1 VRGLA
6 SHCPVCDAA
15 DPTPVFAL
23 HGVPVLCN
31 QLWPDA
37 TAARAADCGDV
48 ELVRCKHCAMIWNRA
63 FDPARMV
70 YAPGYENAL
79 HFSPRF
85 QSFAE
90 GLAAGL
96 VDRHD
101 LAGRH
106 VVEIGCGDGHMLDL
120 LAKNGVATA
129 TGFDPSMAGKDSP
142 FTTRDGVAIIPEY
155 FHGDHLERPFDAVI
169 CRHVLEHLDQPGAL
183 LCEIRAAIGDRDVA
197 VYFEVP
203 NAGWMLA
210 SVSMWDVI
218 YEHVGYWSGPP
229 LATLFRRAGL
239 EPHSVATGYDH
250 QFLMIEARAGTPQPH
265 ALPEEGGEGGDA
277 RQQSRRSGDAS
288 AASPASASSP
298 SRITSSTKRTSSG
311 GYAGSAG
318 TSASIARAA
327 DRFSEAANGELERW
341 RTRLAGLRGRAV
353 IWGAGSKGITFA
365 NALGEAGVSLAA
377 LIDLN
382 PRKHGLFAPGVAL
395 PVLAPTALSTLRPDL
410 VLISNALYRGEITT
424 RLNAMGLAPDIEVIA
439 G

>member
-1 VRGLA
+1 MEST
-6 SHCPVCDAA
+6 SHCPVCDAV
-15 DPTPVFAL
+15 DPKPVFAL
-23 HGVPVLCN
+23 RDVPVLCN

-37 TAARAADCGDV
+37 TAARAAACGDV

-63 FDPARMV
+63 FDAARMV

-90 GLAAGL
+90 DLAAGL
-96 VDRHD
+96 VTRHD

-106 VVEIGCGDGHMLDL
+106 VVEIGCGDGHILDL

-142 FTTRDGVAIIPEY
+142 FSAREGVAIIPEY
-155 FHGDHLERPFDAVI
+155 FHADHLERPFDAVI
-169 CRHVLEHLDQPGAL
+169 CRHVLEHLDQPAAL
-183 LCEIRAAIGDRDVA
+183 LHQIRAAIGNRDVL

-203 NAGWMLA
+203 NAGWMLDT
-210 SVSMWDVI
+210 VSMWDVI
-218 YEHVGYWSGPP
+218 YEHVGYWSAAP
-229 LATLFRRAGL
+229 LSTMFRRAGL
-239 EPHSVATGYDH
+239 EPVSVATGYDR
-250 QFLMIEARAGTPQPH
+250 QFLMIEARAGAPQPH
-265 ALPEEGGEGGDA
+265 FLSNTGGEGGDV
-277 RQQSRRSGDAS
+277 RQERRRGDSANAAISSGPTR
-288 AASPASASSP
+288 PAS
-298 SRITSSTKRTSSG
+298 RTRPG
-311 GYAGSAG
+311 GYAAHARTDG
-318 TSASIARAA
+318 TAEGTGGIARAA
-327 DRFSEAANGELERW
+327 DIFAEVANGELERW
-341 RTRLAGLRGRAV
+341 KTRLAGLRGRAV

-395 PVLAPTALSTLRPDL
+395 PVLAPTALSSLRPDL